1 MLIKHILNIVFKI
14 SFQVPLSTHVVK
26 VDAILLLIRQRLHL
40 VAYEADDLIFNKILQ
55 PLCEFSSQNPVVGQ
69 SSQPPSLEED
79 DEPPRKVARKSRLS
93 T

>member
-1 MLIKHILNIVFKI
+1 MHGNTYYIYTEYIIFKI
-14 SFQVPLSTHVVK
+14 FISGASVHACRKSGRH
-26 VDAILLLIRQRLHL
+26 LL
-40 VAYEADDLIFNKILQ
+40 AYEPDDLIFKKILQ

-93 T
+93 K